1 MMLLRHQDLRE
12 ELSMTD
18 QEQIHVLKAQVN
30 CLREALLEQR
40 SRYHVAKDLDA
51 VLEAT
56 PEQCLAEVKA
66 NMIEDAAIL
75 INRSYYPSQT
85 LIDYAKE
92 LREQAK

>member
-1 MMLLRHQDLRE
+1 
-12 ELSMTD
+12 MTD
-18 QEQIHVLKAQVN
+18 QEQINALKAQVN

-51 VLEAT
+51 VLEST

-66 NMIEDAAIL
+66 KVIEDAVEL
-75 INRSYYPSQT
+75 ISRQTITGKICYNRD
-85 LIDYAKE
+85 LLNHANK

>member
-1 MMLLRHQDLRE
+1 
-12 ELSMTD
+12 MTFMD
-18 QEQIHVLKAQVN
+18 V
-30 CLREALLEQR
+30 ALYLT
-40 SRYHVAKDLDA
+40 
-51 VLEAT
+51 T

-66 NMIEDAAIL
+66 NVIEDAAIL